1 MKNNRVSGLI
11 LPQLSRV
18 NKPDSG
24 LPHHAE
30 GIRPGTIVYHVMAR
44 AHYGYPKWQ
53 IAHRPIG
60 LLEYRPIG
68 SL

>member
-30 GIRPGTIVYHVMAR
+30 GIRPGTIV
-44 AHYGYPKWQ
+44 
-53 IAHRPIG
+53 
-60 LLEYRPIG
+60 
-68 SL
+68 